1 MLHGHLIWTLT
12 WTSYFKYKLRKL
24 LFVCVAGKPVS
35 KYIYIYT
42 FGDKPVFYKYV
53 YIHSYKVNPYL
64 RCNIYIQLYFYKMLG
79 IRRFFRH
86 VHAQALGKLTIMYL
100 AIGKS

>member
-12 WTSYFKYKLRKL
+12 WTSYFKYKLRQL

-64 RCNIYIQLYFYKMLG
+64 RCNIYIQLYFYEMLG
-79 IRRFFRH
+79 IRSFFRH
-86 VHAQALGKLTIMYL
+86 VHAQAQGKLTIMYV